1 MIPLVTPH
9 YFLADLYSFKWSEFT
24 LVLPLIN
31 ASAVA
36 FCFMGGI
43 VALVI
48 HLDALYRHHRAAVS

>member
-1 MIPLVTPH
+1 
-9 YFLADLYSFKWSEFT
+9 
-24 LVLPLIN
+24 
-31 ASAVA
+31 VA